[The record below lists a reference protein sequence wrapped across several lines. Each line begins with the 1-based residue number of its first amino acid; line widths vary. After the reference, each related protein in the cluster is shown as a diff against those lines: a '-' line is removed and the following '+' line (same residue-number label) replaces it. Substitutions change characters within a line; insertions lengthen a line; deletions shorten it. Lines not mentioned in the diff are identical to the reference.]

1 MRMIMMK
8 MTTTMVRK
16 KTCNYLLSCH
26 DYIFLTSIV
35 KRIPQKDDDD
45 DDNNDNDGDGDSDDE
60 DSDDN
65 PGLSALYDNGEI
77 EEDEEDAAEDFE
89 PGSDDEVEGSDDD
102 DSDGEEE
109 NEPDSKK
116 QKTE

>member
-35 KRIPQKDDDD
+35 KRIPQKMTTTMIIMTMM
-45 DDNNDNDGDGDSDDE
+45 
-60 DSDDN
+60 
-65 PGLSALYDNGEI
+65 AMVI
-77 EEDEEDAAEDFE
+77 
-89 PGSDDEVEGSDDD
+89 VMT
-102 DSDGEEE
+102 
-109 NEPDSKK
+109 
-116 QKTE
+116 KTAMIILDCLPCMITVK